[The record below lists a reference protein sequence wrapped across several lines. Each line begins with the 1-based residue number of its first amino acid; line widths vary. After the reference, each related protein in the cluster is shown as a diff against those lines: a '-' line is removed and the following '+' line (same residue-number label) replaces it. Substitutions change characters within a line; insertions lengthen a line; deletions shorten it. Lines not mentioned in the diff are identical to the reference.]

1 MAENGFQTTF
11 VVRRIVFNNKDRQ
24 GSFSFAPEI
33 GVGFNKVDDKN
44 WETIVNV
51 RVADKPDQQFPFDL
65 DLIISLITRMPDELP
80 KDFDLKDYL
89 KVNSLQILYP
99 YVRSVVTNITSAALL
114 TPLFLPV
121 VDIAKL
127 AENIKIPGLE

>member
-1 MAENGFQTTF
+1 MADNGFQTTF
-11 VVRRIVFNNKDRQ
+11 LVRRIVFNNRNRQ

-33 GVGFNKVDDKN
+33 GVGFNKVGDKN

-51 RVADKPDQQFPFDL
+51 KVGDKPGQEFPFDL
-65 DLIISLITRMPDELP
+65 DVVVSLVTMLPNELP
-80 KDFDLKDYL
+80 KDFNLRDYL
-89 KVNSLQILYP
+89 KVNSLNILYP

-121 VDIAKL
+121 VDITRL
-127 AENIKIPGLE
+127 AENVQIPGLE

>member
-11 VVRRIVFNNKDRQ
+11 MVRRIIFNNKNRQ

-33 GVGFNKVDDKN
+33 SVGFNKVDDRT

-51 RVADKPDQQFPFDL
+51 KISDKPDQQFPFDL
-65 DLIISLITRMPDELP
+65 DVVVSLITNLPNELP
-80 KDFDLKDYL
+80 KEFALKDYL

-99 YVRSVVTNITSAALL
+99 YVRSIVTNITTAALI

-121 VDIAKL
+121 ADIAKL
-127 AENIKIPGLE
+127 AENVQIPGIE